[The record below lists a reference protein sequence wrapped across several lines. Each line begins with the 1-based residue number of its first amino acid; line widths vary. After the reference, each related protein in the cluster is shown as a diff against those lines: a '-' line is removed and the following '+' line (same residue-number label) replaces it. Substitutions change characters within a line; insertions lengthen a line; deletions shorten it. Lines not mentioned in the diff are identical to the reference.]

1 LTKTLVANLLVP
13 DNEVWVSPLTFAER
27 TAEDRGTQPTTGNS
41 DYAAALDIYLRY
53 HTTAT
58 QEEFG
63 RGFECWLRERLNSAK
78 APNRA

>member
-41 DYAAALDIYLRY
+41 AMDEIADEMDTVLM
-53 HTTAT
+53 
-58 QEEFG
+58 
-63 RGFECWLRERLNSAK
+63 RLNK
-78 APNRA
+78 PHGEIDWPFVINGWRRRLRQ